1 MAGPLIAKLE
11 QFTKLSSADK
21 SALAHAASLKTRR
34 LQPREDII
42 RDGDRP
48 QQMHLILEGWACRY
62 KVLEDGRKQITA
74 FLVPGDLCDL
84 RMFILR
90 EMDHSIAALT
100 ALKLSEI
107 PTDVILELTDNH
119 SRIGRA
125 LWWNSLVEEAI
136 AREWTAN
143 VGGRNAFERV
153 AHVLC
158 ELYLRLEAVGLAN
171 SHGAAGSFELPVTQ
185 EQLADATGMTS
196 VHANRTVRQ
205 MRDEGLVVWKG
216 KTVTIP
222 NLDALKTAALFNP
235 NYLHRDR
242 DGRRFDANDS

>member
-62 KVLEDGRKQITA
+62 KVLEDGRNQITA
-74 FLVPGDLCDL
+74 FLVPGDLCDF

-90 EMDHSIAALT
+90 EMDHSIGALT
-100 ALKLSEI
+100 GLKVAEI
-107 PTDVILELTDNH
+107 PSDVILELTDNH
-119 SRIGRA
+119 PRIGRA
-125 LWWNSLVEEAI
+125 LWWNSLVEEAV
-136 AREWTAN
+136 AREWTTN
-143 VGGRNAFERV
+143 LGQRNAFERV

-158 ELYLRLEAVGLAN
+158 ELHLRLEAVGLT
-171 SHGAAGSFELPVTQ
+171 SGDGGKPSFELPVTQ
-185 EQLADATGMTS
+185 QQLADATGMTS
-196 VHANRTVRQ
+196 VHANRTVQQ

-216 KTVTIP
+216 KTLVIP
-222 NLDALKTAALFNP
+222 NLEALKSAALFNP

-242 DGRRFDANDS
+242 DGRNFDANDG

>member
-100 ALKLSEI
+100 ALKVSEI
-107 PTDVILELTDNH
+107 PTDVIL
-119 SRIGRA
+119 
-125 LWWNSLVEEAI
+125 
-136 AREWTAN
+136 
-143 VGGRNAFERV
+143 
-153 AHVLC
+153 
-158 ELYLRLEAVGLAN
+158 
-171 SHGAAGSFELPVTQ
+171 
-185 EQLADATGMTS
+185 
-196 VHANRTVRQ
+196 
-205 MRDEGLVVWKG
+205 
-216 KTVTIP
+216 
-222 NLDALKTAALFNP
+222 
-235 NYLHRDR
+235 
-242 DGRRFDANDS
+242 